1 MLIGRGRFLS
11 CFHMGMMHH
20 SRTQCIA
27 SNMLLLRGN
36 ERRERGRF
44 FLRFTIIRERGCFPL
59 YSLELTFAYAF

>member
-44 FLRFTIIRERGCFPL
+44 LLGVKLIRVRDVNISKTSAL
-59 YSLELTFAYAF
+59 